1 MLPVEIR
8 AIKWVP
14 IGSPGNNVRNDVLA
28 RIFSLGTLF
37 LTVNSR
43 GT

>member
-8 AIKWVP
+8 AIKEVP
-14 IGSPGNNVRNDVLA
+14 LKIPVRSEFPA
-28 RIFSLGTLF
+28 RIPSLGTLF
-37 LTVNSR
+37 LTVIFM